1 MKHKSIYII
10 IICIV
15 VCLSC
20 DKRELTYNDGYQL
33 FTDILGREVIIPDTI
48 KRIIALNEST
58 MRLVSYLGATNLVC
72 GIEDVEVRGV
82 AFTHIFANPEIKN
95 QPIIGPMMNADAELI
110 MLQHPD
116 IIIVSN
122 LGVADANE
130 LQKKLNTPVV
140 VTTYGDMSN
149 KRKDFYAGLKLV
161 GRLLN
166 KESRADSLINYIQ
179 TEIMELNQ
187 RTMNQPAP
195 TVYLGGISYR
205 GRHDILSTDPHYAPF
220 EMTNVP
226 NIAIQIDSARIPN
239 IGNTTIDLE
248 TLLKWNPEVIFID
261 QGGYRLV
268 KNNFDSFNALSK
280 LLDCYKNKQV
290 YLIWPYYMYHS
301 NFEVMLINAW
311 NVGKVIYPEQLEDI
325 DIRDKIDEIVIQFVG
340 KPITDKLIEQW
351 GWFRNVTDEF

>member
-1 MKHKSIYII
+1 
-10 IICIV
+10 
-15 VCLSC
+15 
-20 DKRELTYNDGYQL
+20 
-33 FTDILGREVIIPDTI
+33 
-48 KRIIALNEST
+48 
-58 MRLVSYLGATNLVC
+58 
-72 GIEDVEVRGV
+72 
-82 AFTHIFANPEIKN
+82 
-95 QPIIGPMMNADAELI
+95 
-110 MLQHPD
+110 
-116 IIIVSN
+116 
-122 LGVADANE
+122 
-130 LQKKLNTPVV
+130 
-140 VTTYGDMSN
+140 
-149 KRKDFYAGLKLV
+149 
-161 GRLLN
+161 
-166 KESRADSLINYIQ
+166 
-179 TEIMELNQ
+179 
-187 RTMNQPAP
+187 MNQPAP
-195 TVYLGGISYR
+195 HVYLGCISYR
-205 GRHDILSTDPHYAPF
+205 GGHDILSTDPHYAPF

-311 NVGKVIYPEQLEDI
+311 NVGKVIYPEQFEDI
-325 DIRDKIDEIVIQFVG
+325 DMRDKIDEIVIQFVG